1 MKQYFRRI
9 IDEEL
14 SNCWWQAQWR
24 RVVQIGI
31 MFKYQ
36 ILSKRRGIFL
46 AASYAWSMILVANFL
61 MMTQIICIFVIYE
74 RTNNN
79 KPTLI
84 N

>member
-31 MFKYQ
+31 MFK
-36 ILSKRRGIFL
+36 
-46 AASYAWSMILVANFL
+46 
-61 MMTQIICIFVIYE
+61 
-74 RTNNN
+74 
-79 KPTLI
+79 
-84 N
+84 